1 MENVNKWSININ
13 EKITK
18 TRHIHWLSN
27 LRPRK
32 VGKGRAIMAVVQ
44 TAIDVHIISPIHSK
58 FKEDV
63 ELAIKRDFS
72 DSVINGFAPY
82 DCIMYSDHRL
92 ALPYTKYEINFSRVA
107 TEAFDEFND
116 PNDLIFQYCVNGKA
130 TVTERFNINRVILDS
145 NLSPRENKKNFL
157 EFIKDE
163 VINRIKSEDE
173 DSAWY
178 FSNYDY
184 PERIIC
190 ARAIFGNTVTF
201 YNLLLEAMREIEKL
215 KTEYSDEDS
224 LCIIDDCIGD
234 LSGIAARTRSINY
247 TPKKL
252 KRNGKVVVGSYFWR
266 KYLRESDPDA
276 YARLIKNSCHI
287 HERVIERLTKNKK

>member
-1 MENVNKWSININ
+1 MGNVNKWSVNIN

-44 TAIDVHIISPIHSK
+44 TAIDVHIISSILSK
-58 FKEDV
+58 VKEDV
-63 ELAIKRDFS
+63 EFAIKRDFS
-72 DSVINGFAPY
+72 DSAVNGFEPY
-82 DCIMYSDHRL
+82 DCIMYSDHRS
-92 ALPYTKYEINFSRVA
+92 ALPYTKYEINFSGVA
-107 TEAFDEFND
+107 TEAFDEFDD
-116 PNDLIFQYCVNGKA
+116 PKDLTFQYCVNGKA
-130 TVTERFNINRVILDS
+130 TVAEHFNINRVILDS
-145 NLSPRENKKNFL
+145 NLSPSENKKNFL
-157 EFIKDE
+157 EFITDE
-163 VINRIKSEDE
+163 VINRIKSEDK

-201 YNLLLEAMREIEKL
+201 YNLLLEAMREVEKL

-224 LCIIDDCIGD
+224 LYIIDDCIGD
-234 LSGIAARTRSINY
+234 LSGIAARSKSINF
-247 TPKKL
+247 TPKRL

-266 KYLRESDPDA
+266 RYLRESDPAA
-276 YARLIKNSCHI
+276 YDRLRKNSCHI
-287 HERVIERLTKNKK
+287 HSRVVERLMKK